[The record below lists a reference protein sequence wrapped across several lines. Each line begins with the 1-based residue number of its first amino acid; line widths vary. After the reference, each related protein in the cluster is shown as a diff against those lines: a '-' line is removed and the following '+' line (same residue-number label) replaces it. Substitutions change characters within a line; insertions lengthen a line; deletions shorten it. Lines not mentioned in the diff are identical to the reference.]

1 MGIGFDVGFWE
12 TKHTSF
18 YTSFFVSILFMI
30 IKIWLAHLNRFHRKD
45 VVLREADVVKF
56 LFLVYNRL

>member
-1 MGIGFDVGFWE
+1 MGIGFDVRFWE

-45 VVLREADVVKF
+45 VVFRGAGVVKF
-56 LFLVYNRL
+56 LLPVYNRL